1 MTDEYDLLIFIHSPM
16 SFDGNGKKLHQRIC
30 GVCIPSF
37 GLKGGESTSREVNG
51 EAWREVRKAKQNGVE
66 LGHRAT
72 KPVNKDQ

>member
-51 EAWREVRKAKQNGVE
+51 EA
-66 LGHRAT
+66 
-72 KPVNKDQ
+72 